1 MKIITLIRHVENFKE
16 QPDGNI
22 TDKGKL
28 QAAEIKEFL
37 QKNSISPELIFT
49 SLFKRTSQTAEIS
62 NPNNAKLVSSIAF
75 NEYYTRP
82 DKTDV
87 ETVDMGV
94 SRSLTKIYSVYDIY
108 EEIMI
113 VGHSSIN
120 KSILQ
125 SLLNITY
132 DEAKQLF
139 NSYGEVKVI
148 RYDWK
153 AGDNNWRIF
162 HSFTPEQ

>member
-1 MKIITLIRHVENFKE
+1 MRTITLIRHVENFNKK
-16 QPDGNI
+16 PDGEI
-22 TDKGKL
+22 TEKGKL
-28 QAAEIKEFL
+28 QATEIKDFL
-37 QKNSISPELIFT
+37 QKNSISPEIIFT
-49 SLFKRTSQTAEIS
+49 SLYKRTFQTAKIS
-62 NPNNAKLVSSIAF
+62 NPNNAKLIASGAF

-87 ETVDMGV
+87 ETISMGV
-94 SRSLTKIYSVYDIY
+94 SRSLAKIYSVHDLY

-125 SLLNITY
+125 SLLNITF
-132 DEAKQLF
+132 DEAKELF
-139 NSYGEVKVI
+139 NNCGEVKVI

-153 AGDNNWRIF
+153 VGDNNWRVI
-162 HSFTPEQ
+162 HSFTPKQ